1 MEGVGAEGAGGCG
14 AFLLEDLVRWR
25 EALARSIARNN
36 LELKSEQIASAVNCI
51 IFPLLLLRIAE
62 DRHLLSES
70 ILDDLRNFPS
80 CRACLDVLFA
90 YAGALY
96 ARDPASENSL
106 PDPGT
111 SIVLDETILR
121 NMLDVLVA
129 PVRRYDCGQMSTN
142 TVAGVLLP
150 YLSRTIRRSAA
161 HQAVVVDTHDTVL
174 SGSVAIPPLSLIGYL
189 TDGALRSARENRSLS
204 EVLPLRIF
212 DPACGTG
219 AVLLA
224 AYRHLQTSAESSLTF
239 DERREVL
246 RQSIYGLDTNRHAV
260 AAARLLLFLELV
272 REHEPVAAGTFSTLF
287 HEVLGDL
294 RHTILSGNAL
304 VGPEIAYEESWMF
317 CPTRERH
324 SQNPFSYPD
333 RFPEIVASGGF
344 DAVVSN
350 PPEGP
355 LEQREWVQQY
365 FQRHYAAYHPRA
377 DRSAYFFE
385 KALSLVTPGGTVA
398 MILSSRYL
406 RGSAGAPFREVLKSW
421 QVDEIVDLS
430 TIPAGNPG
438 AGLSLL
444 RARTTRP
451 ARPLQ
456 AVVADAGFARDP
468 KNFAAARGFPV
479 DQQALDEG
487 GWTLRDTRI
496 AAVLRK
502 VARHG
507 TPLEDVVMAQV
518 HAGIRVAGADPFLV
532 DETRARSWLRKDPRC
547 KPLLRPVIAGDA
559 IARYRA
565 GVSAQYLIMIPA
577 GWTCSHPNARKDPWQ
592 WLKRRHPLIARH
604 LQPFRDQSNAR
615 AGPETLWY
623 ETCCDE
629 FWQGSRR
636 RILFPARFQNLKF
649 QPDAGRGI
657 GDGKTLAFPSTT
669 LSLAGILNSRLMAFV
684 FENTI
689 RKTGADREFFSWDDI
704 ARLPVYLPDLDRPDD
719 RERTRRLEILVQ
731 RMLDQTRHAASA
743 KDEALAAALKRN
755 VQATDRRI
763 DLLVYEL
770 YGLVPEEIAVV
781 DARREDE
788 IVPLAHPPGSEKRP
802 QR

>member
-1 MEGVGAEGAGGCG
+1 MACIGAEGAGGGG

-36 LELKSEQIASAVNCI
+36 LELKSEQIASAVNRI
-51 IFPLLLLRIAE
+51 IFPLLLLRFAE
-62 DRHLLSES
+62 DRHLISGS
-70 ILDDLRNFPS
+70 ILDELRYFSFCP
-80 CRACLDVLFA
+80 ACLDVLFA

-96 ARDPASENSL
+96 ARDLATGNYP
-106 PDPGT
+106 PDPGAGLV
-111 SIVLDETILR
+111 IDENILR
-121 NMLDVLVA
+121 SILDGLVS
-129 PVRRYDCGQMSTN
+129 PDRRYDCSRMTTN
-142 TVAGVLLP
+142 DIADVLHQ

-174 SGSVAIPPLSLIGYL
+174 AGSVVIPPRSLVGYM
-189 TDGALRSARENRSLS
+189 TGGALQSARENRSPQ

-219 AVLLA
+219 SVLLA
-224 AYRHLQTSAESSLTF
+224 AYRHLQKSAGSSLTF
-239 DERREVL
+239 DERRDIL
-246 RQSIYGLDTNRHAV
+246 RQSIFGLDTNRHAV
-260 AAARLLLFLELV
+260 AAARMLLFLELAGS
-272 REHEPVAAGTFSTLF
+272 EHEPVAAGTFSPLF
-287 HEVLGDL
+287 HEVMGDL

-304 VGPEIAYEESWMF
+304 VGPEVADEESWMF

-324 SQNPFSYPD
+324 TLNPFSYPD
-333 RFPEIVASGGF
+333 QFPEIVASGGF
-344 DAVVSN
+344 DAIVCN

-355 LEQREWVQQY
+355 LEQREWLQRY

-377 DRSAYFFE
+377 DRSVYFFE
-385 KALSLVTPGGTVA
+385 KALSLVCPGGTVA

-406 RGSAGAPFREVLKSW
+406 RGSAGAPFRGVLKNR

-444 RARTTRP
+444 RARTSRP

-456 AVVADAGFARDP
+456 AIVADAGFVDDP

-479 DQQALDEG
+479 DQQVLDEG
-487 GWTLRDTRI
+487 GWTLRDTRVEE
-496 AAVLRK
+496 VLRK

-532 DETRARSWLRKDPRC
+532 DETRARSWLRKDPQC
-547 KPLLRPVIAGDA
+547 KPLLRPVIGGDA
-559 IARYRA
+559 IARYYA
-565 GVSAQYLIMIPA
+565 GVPAQYLILIPE
-577 GWTCSHPNARKDPWQ
+577 GWTRSHPNARKNPWQ

-604 LQPFRDQSNAR
+604 LQPLRDQNNAR
-615 AGPETLWY
+615 AGPEQLFW
-623 ETCCDE
+623 ETCCDA
-629 FWQGSRR
+629 FWQGSKR

-649 QPDAGRGI
+649 QPDAGRGV
-657 GDGKTLAFPSTT
+657 GDEKILALPSTT

-684 FENTI
+684 FENTV
-689 RKTGADREFFSWDDI
+689 RKTGADRNFFSWGAI
-704 ARLPVYLPDLDRPDD
+704 ARLPIYLPDLDRPDD
-719 RERTRRLEILVQ
+719 RERTRQLEILVR
-731 RMLDQTRHAASA
+731 RMLDQTRHAALA
-743 KDEALAAALKRN
+743 KDEALAAALKRK

-770 YGLVPEEIAVV
+770 YGLAPEEIAVV
-781 DARREDE
+781 DAGREDE
-788 IVPLAHPPGSEKRP
+788 IAPLA
-802 QR
+802 